1 MTSRSPLSQPRS
13 GRRLAARAY
22 RYLPVIG
29 LARTLDGP
37 MTGDDQV
44 LAPGEPETSWPEYLQ
59 RFHATRPGLVEQ
71 ALDRLVADGL
81 TPYAWVNRPVAG
93 RARRVLDLACGS
105 GGAAARLLADETQA
119 GQELSMVV
127 VLDRSAA
134 ELELARDRHDLPVV
148 RADAAGLPFRNACFD
163 AVVCSMGLM
172 VAQPLAGVLTEC
184 ARVLRSGGVLSATVA
199 SPRPLR
205 PSDLLTLGP
214 LTAKLRSTPRFPG
227 GGELVGIRQACATA
241 GFQVLEDARE
251 RFEFQVRGTADAR
264 LLLESLYL
272 PDVPTS
278 RLEQAIAWLT
288 ERAQASRGGIAVATP
303 IRRILAMRH

>member
-1 MTSRSPLSQPRS
+1 
-13 GRRLAARAY
+13 
-22 RYLPVIG
+22 
-29 LARTLDGP
+29 
-37 MTGDDQV
+37 MTGDDGDE
-44 LAPGEPETSWPEYLQ
+44 LLPASRPATSWPDYLE
-59 RFHATRPGLVEQ
+59 RFHADRTGRVEQ
-71 ALDRLVADGL
+71 ALDRLLADGL

-105 GGAAARLLADETQA
+105 GGASSRLLADEIQA
-119 GQELSMVV
+119 GQLRSAVV
-127 VLDRSAA
+127 GLDRSTA
-134 ELELARDRHDLPVV
+134 ELELARSQYDLPVV
-148 RADAAGLPFRNACFD
+148 RADAADLPFRTACFD

-172 VAQPLAGVLTEC
+172 VVQPLGDVLAEC

-214 LTAKLRSTPRFPG
+214 LTARLRSTPRFPS
-227 GGELVGIRQACATA
+227 GGELIGVQQALSDA
-241 GFQVLEDARE
+241 GLQVLEDARE
-251 RFEFQVRGTADAR
+251 RFEFRVRGTADAR

-272 PDVPTS
+272 PDVSET

-288 ERAQASRGGIAVATP
+288 ERAQAGRGGIVVATP